1 MQAAA
6 GPDIAHPTAA
16 GGASAHADAA
26 DLEPLAAQVLGMV
39 LYFDVFRHPLTEP
52 ELTRLVR
59 PGDPAAVARAC
70 DTLLS
75 RGLLEGEG
83 GWRHRPGTV
92 RNVARRRSRAR
103 HAERV
108 WPWAH
113 RAARFLRSLPWVRG
127 LLVTGSLSKNSAV
140 PDGDVDFLV
149 MVRPGRV
156 WTLKT
161 MLQGLRRALPHPA
174 RELFCTNYLMA
185 TDRLEVDDQNLF
197 TAVEL
202 ATAVPLAGREACVAL
217 LEANDWAREFVP
229 GLDWSI
235 ARAAALP
242 PDDLPPPGEAAA
254 AGRVEAAAMRA
265 FDRYWDRKYDW
276 LDAGVRSQRFK
287 RRTDVAT
294 NHLHDFQGYVLREVD
309 SRYRAVGLDRPLSR
323 GALPAGLGME
333 AR

>member
-1 MQAAA
+1 VRAAA
-6 GPDIAHPTAA
+6 GPDSAHPSTSGRPDRATGAA
-16 GGASAHADAA
+16 GLSP
-26 DLEPLAAQVLGMV
+26 LEAGVLGMV

-52 ELTRLVR
+52 ELTRLLC
-59 PGDPAAVARAC
+59 PGDHAAVARAC

-83 GWRHRPGTV
+83 AWRYRPGAARAV
-92 RNVARRRSRAR
+92 GRRRERAR

-113 RAARFLRSLPWVRG
+113 RAAAVLRALPWVRG

-149 MVRPGRV
+149 IVRPGRV

-161 MLQGLRRALPHPA
+161 LLQGLRRALPPPA
-174 RELFCTNYLMA
+174 RELFCTNYLIS

-197 TAVEL
+197 TAIEL

-217 LEANDWAREFVP
+217 LESNAWVREFVP
-229 GLDWSI
+229 GMDWSI
-235 ARAAALP
+235 ARAAALA
-242 PDDLPPPGEAAA
+242 PDDLPGPGERD
-254 AGRVEAAAMRA
+254 AGGRLEGAAMRA

-276 LDAGVRSQRFK
+276 LDARVRAQRFK
-287 RRTDVAT
+287 RRADVAT

-309 SRYRAVGLDRPLSR
+309 ARYRAVGLELPLTR
-323 GALPAGLGME
+323 GGVPPGVRLEGG
-333 AR
+333 

>member
-1 MQAAA
+1 MQAGAEPDRAHGTA
-6 GPDIAHPTAA
+6 GDGPVAP
-16 GGASAHADAA
+16 SSAA
-26 DLEPLAAQVLGMV
+26 DLDPVSAQVLGMV

-52 ELTRLVR
+52 ELTRLVC

-70 DTLLS
+70 DALLQ
-75 RGLLEGEG
+75 RGLLAGEG
-83 GWRHRPGTV
+83 GLRFPPGGL
-92 RNVARRRSRAR
+92 RNVARRRTRAR
-103 HAERV
+103 HAERI

-113 RAARFLRSLPWVRG
+113 RAAGFLRSMPWVRG

-149 MVRPGRV
+149 LVRPGRV

-161 MLQGLRRALPHPA
+161 MLQGLRRVLPPPA

-185 TDRLEVDDQNLF
+185 TDQLEVDDQNLF

-202 ATAVPLAGREACVAL
+202 ATAVPLAGREGCVAL
-217 LEANDWAREFVP
+217 LEANAWAREFVP

-235 ARAAALP
+235 ARARALS
-242 PDDLPPPGEAAA
+242 PDSLAGPGEPR
-254 AGRVEAAAMRA
+254 AGGPAEAAAMRA

-287 RRTDVAT
+287 RRAHVAT

-309 SRYRAVGLDRPLSR
+309 ARYRAVDLDRPLSR
-323 GALPAGLGME
+323 GALPPGLGLE
-333 AR
+333 SP

>member
-1 MQAAA
+1 
-6 GPDIAHPTAA
+6 
-16 GGASAHADAA
+16 
-26 DLEPLAAQVLGMV
+26 MV
-39 LYFDVFRHPLTEP
+39 LYFDVFRHPLTEA

-59 PGDPAAVARAC
+59 PGDHAGVARAC
-70 DTLLS
+70 DTLVG
-75 RGLLEGEG
+75 RGLLEGDG
-83 GWRHRPGTV
+83 AWRHRPGAS
-92 RNVARRRSRAR
+92 RNVVRRRSRAR

-113 RAARFLRSLPWVRG
+113 RAAAFLRSLPWVRG

-149 MVRPGRV
+149 LVRPGRV

-202 ATAVPLAGREACVAL
+202 ATAVPLAGREACVSL
-217 LEANDWAREFVP
+217 LEANGWARAFVP

-235 ARAAALP
+235 ERAAALP
-242 PDDLPPPGEAAA
+242 PDDLPAPGEPAAG
-254 AGRVEAAAMRA
+254 GRVEAAAMRA

-287 RRTDVAT
+287 RREGVAT

-309 SRYRAVGLDRPLSR
+309 SRYRAVGLDRPLTL
-323 GALPAGLGME
+323 GALPPGLGLE